1 MRKIMM
7 MVMMLVLTLGVANAQ
22 DTKINACGIKKSK
35 VCRPS
40 GVKGKPICYPTK
52 YAENFA
58 VCKGNNGYFIC
69 CETPNYY
76 NTTFD
81 NFAFQPEGNN
91 QRFEYDQDKIYTTPS
106 EKYIDKTIPQNQS
119 YINTTYRVK

>member
-1 MRKIMM
+1 
-7 MVMMLVLTLGVANAQ
+7 MMLVLTLGVANAQ
-22 DTKINACGIKKSK
+22 DTKINACGIKKDK

-40 GVKGKPICYPTK
+40 GVKGRPICYATK

-58 VCKGNNGYFIC
+58 VCKDVNGYYIC

-76 NTTFD
+76 NSTFGYLG
-81 NFAFQPEGNN
+81 FQSPDRTE
-91 QRFEYDQDKIYTTPS
+91 RADYEQDKIYSTPSS